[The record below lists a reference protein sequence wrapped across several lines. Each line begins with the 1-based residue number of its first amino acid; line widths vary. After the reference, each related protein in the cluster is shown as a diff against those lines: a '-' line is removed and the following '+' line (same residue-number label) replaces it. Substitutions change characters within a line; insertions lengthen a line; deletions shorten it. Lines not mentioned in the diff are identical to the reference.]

1 MTTSSCGEASF
12 SNPIPARGVR
22 VHWEDLPPE
31 IRAAFEERL
40 GGRVIEAITQPTGF
54 SPGLAARLRV
64 EDGRRFFLKAVHE
77 TANPDTPGIHR
88 REARVVAAM
97 PRNAPVPTLLWSC
110 DEEGWVALCFEDI
123 DARHPHEPWTEHDLA
138 LVVRTLN
145 EMAVVLTPSPF
156 PTEETVGEWFEHT
169 INGWQ
174 LALGRGEDRLDAWC
188 TKNLSALAELEAEAP
203 LLVEGDSLLHCD
215 VRADNLLIAQEPVY
229 VVDWPWARLGP
240 SWGGLGWHGAE
251 RRHAGRTATQ
261 RLHGQVRP
269 EPGLGPSPRR
279 GGLHHLGLFRGPRT
293 RAAPAG
299 YSHSARVPGRSGTR
313 RRCVVARADRLGLR
327 SSEDSAGCVIGGM

>member
-97 PRNAPVPTLLWSC
+97 PRNAPVPTLLWRC

-123 DARHPHEPWTEHDLA
+123 DGRHPHEPWTEHDLA

-188 TKNLSALAELEAEAP
+188 TKNLSALAEL
-203 LLVEGDSLLHCD
+203 G
-215 VRADNLLIAQEPVY
+215 
-229 VVDWPWARLGP
+229 
-240 SWGGLGWHGAE
+240 
-251 RRHAGRTATQ
+251 RRHHCLWMETRCFTAT
-261 RLHGQVRP
+261 
-269 EPGLGPSPRR
+269 S
-279 GGLHHLGLFRGPRT
+279 
-293 RAAPAG
+293 AP
-299 YSHSARVPGRSGTR
+299 TT
-313 RRCVVARADRLGLR
+313 C
-327 SSEDSAGCVIGGM
+327 